1 MKKLLLAIF
10 AVTSVGF
17 AADRVVTI
25 TPNVEASGMLR
36 PNMNNT
42 FVQIADVAAD
52 TSKNIKEKKASS
64 FYVTPTVGL
73 SVEARTKIEKAK
85 LLDKLSV
92 EAGGGLKQDILLVD
106 VKSTDKN
113 IFGSTYAYGLTEVN
127 YAIKHDLKA
136 YAQARLGLG
145 VTYSVVKDNKF
156 FAPFA
161 DDKVEVSAM
170 ADLGAGLSYKNVK
183 AGLVLGVKGPIAKEK
198 ETKENALKNKKL
210 CLPEFTFGVKVG
222 YDIPVRF

>member
-25 TPNVEASGMLR
+25 TPSVEASGMLR
-36 PNMNNT
+36 PNDYNT
-42 FVQIADVAAD
+42 FVKETNDP
-52 TSKNIKEKKASS
+52 KN

-73 SVEARTKIEKAK
+73 SVEARTKVEKAK

-113 IFGSTYAYGLTEVN
+113 IFGSTYAYGLAEVN

-145 VTYSVVKDNKF
+145 ATYSVVKDHEF
-156 FAPFA
+156 CVPFSN
-161 DDKVEVSAM
+161 DKVELSAM
-170 ADLGAGLSYKNVK
+170 ADLGAGLNYKNVK

-198 ETKENALKNKKL
+198 DYAPKTDKKL

-222 YDIPVRF
+222 YDIPVKF

>member
-25 TPNVEASGMLR
+25 TPSVEASGMLR
-36 PNMNNT
+36 PNKNNT
-42 FVQIADVAAD
+42 FVEIPDVKIG
-52 TSKNIKEKKASS
+52 TTGKEKTIKASD

-92 EAGGGLKQDILLVD
+92 EAGGGLKQDILLVNA
-106 VKSTDKN
+106 TDKN

-145 VTYSVVKDNKF
+145 ATYSVAGENNKF
-156 FAPFA
+156 CTPFEA
-161 DDKVEVSAM
+161 DKVELSAM
-170 ADLGAGLSYKNVK
+170 ADLGAGLNYKNVK

-198 ETKENALKNKKL
+198 SETKTDKKL

-222 YDIPVRF
+222 YDIPVKF

>member
-36 PNMNNT
+36 PNKNNT
-42 FVQIADVAAD
+42 FVEIADIAGDA
-52 TSKNIKEKKASS
+52 SKHVEAKPASS

-92 EAGGGLKQDILLVD
+92 EAGGGLKQDILLVNA
-106 VKSTDKN
+106 TDKN

-161 DDKVEVSAM
+161 EDKVELSAM
-170 ADLGAGLSYKNVK
+170 ADLGAGLNYKNVK

-198 ETKENALKNKKL
+198 SKTKTDKKL

-222 YDIPVRF
+222 YDIPVKF

>member
-36 PNMNNT
+36 PNDYNT
-42 FVQIADVAAD
+42 FVKETNDP
-52 TSKNIKEKKASS
+52 KN

-73 SVEARTKIEKAK
+73 SVEARTKVEKAK

-92 EAGGGLKQDILLVD
+92 EAGGGLKQDILLVNATNKD
-106 VKSTDKN
+106 

-145 VTYSVVKDNKF
+145 ATYSVVKDHPF
-156 FAPFA
+156 CAPFA
-161 DDKVEVSAM
+161 EDKVELSAM
-170 ADLGAGLSYKNVK
+170 ADLGAGLNYKNVK

-198 ETKENALKNKKL
+198 AEKTDKKL

-222 YDIPVRF
+222 YDIPVKF

>member
-25 TPNVEASGMLR
+25 TPSVEASGMLR

-42 FVQIADVAAD
+42 FVQKVKEDGKD
-52 TSKNIKEKKASS
+52 PKN

-106 VKSTDKN
+106 ATNKD

-145 VTYSVVKDNKF
+145 ATYSVVKNHEF
-156 FAPFA
+156 CVPFSN
-161 DDKVEVSAM
+161 DKVELSAM
-170 ADLGAGLSYKNVK
+170 ADLGAGLNYKNVK

-198 ETKENALKNKKL
+198 SETKTDKKL

-222 YDIPVRF
+222 YDIPVKF

>member
-25 TPNVEASGMLR
+25 TPSVEASGMLR
-36 PNMNNT
+36 PNKNNT
-42 FVQIADVAAD
+42 FVE
-52 TSKNIKEKKASS
+52 KNEQDAKN

-92 EAGGGLKQDILLVD
+92 EAGGGLKQDILLVNA
-106 VKSTDKN
+106 TNKN

-145 VTYSVVKDNKF
+145 VAYSVVKDNKF
-156 FAPFA
+156 CTPFA
-161 DDKVEVSAM
+161 EDKVELSAM

-198 ETKENALKNKKL
+198 DYAPKTDKKL

-222 YDIPVRF
+222 YDIPVKF

>member
-25 TPNVEASGMLR
+25 TPSVEASGMLR
-36 PNMNNT
+36 PNKNNT
-42 FVQIADVAAD
+42 FV
-52 TSKNIKEKKASS
+52 EKTESDAKS
-64 FYVTPTVGL
+64 FYITPTVGL

-92 EAGGGLKQDILLVD
+92 EAGGGLKQDILLVNA
-106 VKSTDKN
+106 TNKN

-145 VTYSVVKDNKF
+145 ATYSVAGENNKF
-156 FAPFA
+156 CTPFEA
-161 DDKVEVSAM
+161 DKVELSAM

-183 AGLVLGVKGPIAKEK
+183 AGLVLGAKGPIA
-198 ETKENALKNKKL
+198 NLKNDSNKKL

-222 YDIPVRF
+222 YDIPVKF

>member
-25 TPNVEASGMLR
+25 TPSVEASGMLR
-36 PNMNNT
+36 PNKNNT
-42 FVQIADVAAD
+42 FV
-52 TSKNIKEKKASS
+52 EKTESDAKS
-64 FYVTPTVGL
+64 FYITPTVGL

-92 EAGGGLKQDILLVD
+92 EAGGGLKQDILLVNA
-106 VKSTDKN
+106 TNKN

-145 VTYSVVKDNKF
+145 ATYSVAGENNKF
-156 FAPFA
+156 CTPFEA
-161 DDKVEVSAM
+161 DKVELSAM

-183 AGLVLGVKGPIAKEK
+183 AGLVLGAKGPIANSK
-198 ETKENALKNKKL
+198 NDSNKKL

-222 YDIPVRF
+222 YDIPVKF

>member
-25 TPNVEASGMLR
+25 TPSVEASGMLR

-42 FVQIADVAAD
+42 FVQKVKEDGKD
-52 TSKNIKEKKASS
+52 PKN

-106 VKSTDKN
+106 ATNKD

-145 VTYSVVKDNKF
+145 ATYSVVKDQKF
-156 FAPFA
+156 CTPFA
-161 DDKVEVSAM
+161 NDKVELSAM
-170 ADLGAGLSYKNVK
+170 ADLGAGLNYKNVK

-198 ETKENALKNKKL
+198 AASSIDNTNKKL

-222 YDIPVRF
+222 YDIPVKF

>member
-36 PNMNNT
+36 PNDYNT
-42 FVQIADVAAD
+42 FVKEVKADGKD
-52 TSKNIKEKKASS
+52 PKN

-113 IFGSTYAYGLTEVN
+113 IFGSTYAYGLAEVN

-145 VTYSVVKDNKF
+145 VAYSVVKNNKF
-156 FAPFA
+156 CTPFA
-161 DDKVEVSAM
+161 EDKVELSAM

-198 ETKENALKNKKL
+198 SETKTDKKL

-222 YDIPVRF
+222 YDIPVKF

>member
-36 PNMNNT
+36 PNDYNT
-42 FVQIADVAAD
+42 FVKETNDP
-52 TSKNIKEKKASS
+52 KN

-73 SVEARTKIEKAK
+73 SVEARTKVEKAK

-92 EAGGGLKQDILLVD
+92 EAGGGLKQDILLVNATNKD
-106 VKSTDKN
+106 

-145 VTYSVVKDNKF
+145 ATYSVVKNHPF
-156 FAPFA
+156 CAPFA
-161 DDKVEVSAM
+161 EDKVELSAM
-170 ADLGAGLSYKNVK
+170 ADLGAGLNYKNVK

-198 ETKENALKNKKL
+198 AEKTDKKL

-222 YDIPVRF
+222 YDIPVKF

>member
-36 PNMNNT
+36 PNDYNT
-42 FVQIADVAAD
+42 FVKKVKENEKEP
-52 TSKNIKEKKASS
+52 KN

-92 EAGGGLKQDILLVD
+92 EAGGGLKQDILLVNATNKD
-106 VKSTDKN
+106 

-145 VTYSVVKDNKF
+145 ATYSVVKDHEF
-156 FAPFA
+156 CVPFSN
-161 DDKVEVSAM
+161 DKVELSAM
-170 ADLGAGLSYKNVK
+170 ADLGAGLNYKNVK

-198 ETKENALKNKKL
+198 PASSSDTNPKKL

-222 YDIPVRF
+222 YDIPVKF

>member
-52 TSKNIKEKKASS
+52 TVAKTPEKKASA

-92 EAGGGLKQDILLVD
+92 EAGGGLKQDILLVNA
-106 VKSTDKN
+106 TDKK

-145 VTYSVVKDNKF
+145 ATYSVVKDHEF
-156 FAPFA
+156 CVPFSN
-161 DDKVEVSAM
+161 DKVELSAM
-170 ADLGAGLSYKNVK
+170 ADLGAGLNYKNVK

-198 ETKENALKNKKL
+198 PASSSDTNPKKL

-222 YDIPVRF
+222 YDIPVKF

>member
-25 TPNVEASGMLR
+25 TPSVEASGMLR

-42 FVQIADVAAD
+42 FVQKVKEDGKD
-52 TSKNIKEKKASS
+52 PKN

-106 VKSTDKN
+106 ATNKD

-145 VTYSVVKDNKF
+145 ATYSVVKDQKF
-156 FAPFA
+156 CTPFA
-161 DDKVEVSAM
+161 NDKVELSAM
-170 ADLGAGLSYKNVK
+170 ADLGAGLNYKNVK

-198 ETKENALKNKKL
+198 SETKTDKKL

-222 YDIPVRF
+222 YDIPVKF

>member
-25 TPNVEASGMLR
+25 TPSVEASGMLR
-36 PNMNNT
+36 PNKNNT
-42 FVQIADVAAD
+42 FV
-52 TSKNIKEKKASS
+52 EKTESDAKS
-64 FYVTPTVGL
+64 FYITPTVGL

-92 EAGGGLKQDILLVD
+92 EAGGGLKQDILLVNA
-106 VKSTDKN
+106 TNKN

-145 VTYSVVKDNKF
+145 ATYSVAGENNKF
-156 FAPFA
+156 CKEFEA
-161 DDKVEVSAM
+161 DKVELSAM

-198 ETKENALKNKKL
+198 GDKTDKKL

-222 YDIPVRF
+222 YDIPVKF

>member
-25 TPNVEASGMLR
+25 TPSVEASGMLR
-36 PNMNNT
+36 PNDYNT
-42 FVQIADVAAD
+42 FVKETNDP
-52 TSKNIKEKKASS
+52 KN

-73 SVEARTKIEKAK
+73 SVEARTKVEKAK

-92 EAGGGLKQDILLVD
+92 EAGGGLKQDILLVNT
-106 VKSTDKN
+106 TDKK

-145 VTYSVVKDNKF
+145 ATYSVVKDHEF
-156 FAPFA
+156 CVPFSN
-161 DDKVEVSAM
+161 DKVELSAM
-170 ADLGAGLSYKNVK
+170 ADLGAGLNYKNVK

-198 ETKENALKNKKL
+198 PASSSDTDPKKL

-222 YDIPVRF
+222 YDLSLIHI

>member
-25 TPNVEASGMLR
+25 TPSVEASGMLR
-36 PNMNNT
+36 PNKNNT
-42 FVQIADVAAD
+42 FVE
-52 TSKNIKEKKASS
+52 KNEQGAKN

-92 EAGGGLKQDILLVD
+92 EAGGGLKQDILLVNA
-106 VKSTDKN
+106 TNKN

-145 VTYSVVKDNKF
+145 VAYSVVKDNKF
-156 FAPFA
+156 CTPFA
-161 DDKVEVSAM
+161 EDKVELSAM

-198 ETKENALKNKKL
+198 DYAPKTDKKL

-222 YDIPVRF
+222 YDIPVKF

>member
-25 TPNVEASGMLR
+25 TPSVEASGMLR
-36 PNMNNT
+36 PNKSNT
-42 FVQIADVAAD
+42 FVEIADIAGDA
-52 TSKNIKEKKASS
+52 SKHIEAKPASS

-113 IFGSTYAYGLTEVN
+113 IFGSTYAYGLAEVN

-145 VTYSVVKDNKF
+145 ATYSVVKDHEFCVTFSN
-156 FAPFA
+156 
-161 DDKVEVSAM
+161 DKVELSAM
-170 ADLGAGLSYKNVK
+170 ADLGAGLNYKNVK

-198 ETKENALKNKKL
+198 DYAPKTDKKL

-222 YDIPVRF
+222 YDIPVKF

>member
-25 TPNVEASGMLR
+25 TPSVEASGMLR
-36 PNMNNT
+36 PNKNNT
-42 FVQIADVAAD
+42 FVEIADVA
-52 TSKNIKEKKASS
+52 KNDATHTPEKKASS

-92 EAGGGLKQDILLVD
+92 EAGGGLKQDILLVNA
-106 VKSTDKN
+106 TDKN

-145 VTYSVVKDNKF
+145 ATYSVVKDNKF

-161 DDKVEVSAM
+161 DDKVELSAM
-170 ADLGAGLSYKNVK
+170 ADLGAGLSYKNAK
-183 AGLVLGVKGPIAKEK
+183 AGLVLGVKVPIAKEK
-198 ETKENALKNKKL
+198 DYAPKTDKKL

-222 YDIPVRF
+222 YDIPVKF

>member
-36 PNMNNT
+36 PNDYNT
-42 FVQIADVAAD
+42 FVKETNDP
-52 TSKNIKEKKASS
+52 KN

-73 SVEARTKIEKAK
+73 SVEARTKVEKAK

-92 EAGGGLKQDILLVD
+92 EAGGGLKQDILLVNT
-106 VKSTDKN
+106 TDKK

-145 VTYSVVKDNKF
+145 ATYSVAGENNKF
-156 FAPFA
+156 CTPFEA
-161 DDKVEVSAM
+161 DKVELSAM
-170 ADLGAGLSYKNVK
+170 ADLGAGLNYKNVK

-198 ETKENALKNKKL
+198 SETKTDKKL

-222 YDIPVRF
+222 YDIPVKF

>member
-42 FVQIADVAAD
+42 FVEIADIAHQ
-52 TSKNIKEKKASS
+52 KPEKKASS

-92 EAGGGLKQDILLVD
+92 EAGGGLKQDILLVNA
-106 VKSTDKN
+106 TDKN

-145 VTYSVVKDNKF
+145 ATYSVVKDQKF
-156 FAPFA
+156 CTPFA
-161 DDKVEVSAM
+161 NDKVELSAM
-170 ADLGAGLSYKNVK
+170 ADLGAGLNYKNVK

-198 ETKENALKNKKL
+198 ATSSTDDTNKKL

-222 YDIPVRF
+222 YDIPVKF

>member
-25 TPNVEASGMLR
+25 TPSVEASGMLR
-36 PNMNNT
+36 PNYYNT
-42 FVQIADVAAD
+42 FV
-52 TSKNIKEKKASS
+52 TESKVGDKDPKN

-92 EAGGGLKQDILLVD
+92 EAGGGLKQDILLVNA
-106 VKSTDKN
+106 TDKN

-170 ADLGAGLSYKNVK
+170 ADLGAGLSYKNAK

-198 ETKENALKNKKL
+198 ETNENALKNKKL

>member
-25 TPNVEASGMLR
+25 TPSVEASGMLR
-36 PNMNNT
+36 PNKNNT
-42 FVQIADVAAD
+42 FVEIADIAKTGTTEA
-52 TSKNIKEKKASS
+52 KPASS

-92 EAGGGLKQDILLVD
+92 EAGGGLKQDILLVNA
-106 VKSTDKN
+106 TNKN

-145 VTYSVVKDNKF
+145 ATYSIADENNKF
-156 FAPFA
+156 CKEFEA
-161 DDKVEVSAM
+161 DKVELSAM

-198 ETKENALKNKKL
+198 GDKTDKKL

-222 YDIPVRF
+222 YDIPVKF

>member
-36 PNMNNT
+36 PNKNNT
-42 FVQIADVAAD
+42 FVEIADIAAD
-52 TSKNIKEKKASS
+52 AAHQKPEKKASS

-145 VTYSVVKDNKF
+145 ATYSIADENNKF
-156 FAPFA
+156 CKEFEA
-161 DDKVEVSAM
+161 DKVELSAM

-198 ETKENALKNKKL
+198 SETKTDKKL

-222 YDIPVRF
+222 YDIPVKF

>member
-25 TPNVEASGMLR
+25 TPSVEASGMLR
-36 PNMNNT
+36 PNKNNT
-42 FVQIADVAAD
+42 FVE
-52 TSKNIKEKKASS
+52 KNEQGAKN

-92 EAGGGLKQDILLVD
+92 EAGGGLKQDILLVNA
-106 VKSTDKN
+106 TNKN

-145 VTYSVVKDNKF
+145 VAYSVVKDNKF
-156 FAPFA
+156 CTPFA
-161 DDKVEVSAM
+161 EDKVELSAM

-198 ETKENALKNKKL
+198 GDKTDKKL

-222 YDIPVRF
+222 YDIPVKF

>member
-36 PNMNNT
+36 PNKNNT
-42 FVQIADVAAD
+42 FVEIPDVAAD

-92 EAGGGLKQDILLVD
+92 EAGGGLKQDILLVNA
-106 VKSTDKN
+106 TDKN

-161 DDKVEVSAM
+161 KDKVEVSAM
-170 ADLGAGLSYKNVK
+170 ADLGAGLNYKNVK

-198 ETKENALKNKKL
+198 PASSSDTDPKKL

>member
-25 TPNVEASGMLR
+25 TPSVEASGMLR
-36 PNMNNT
+36 PNKNNT
-42 FVQIADVAAD
+42 FVEIADIAGDA
-52 TSKNIKEKKASS
+52 SKHVEAKPASS

-92 EAGGGLKQDILLVD
+92 EAGGGLKQDILLVNA
-106 VKSTDKN
+106 TDKN

-145 VTYSVVKDNKF
+145 ATYSIADENNKF
-156 FAPFA
+156 CKEFEA
-161 DDKVEVSAM
+161 DKVELSAM

-198 ETKENALKNKKL
+198 SETKTDKKL

-222 YDIPVRF
+222 YDIPVKF

>member
-25 TPNVEASGMLR
+25 TPSVEASGMLR
-36 PNMNNT
+36 PNKNNT
-42 FVQIADVAAD
+42 FVEIADVAAG

-92 EAGGGLKQDILLVD
+92 EAGGGLKQDILLVNT
-106 VKSTDKN
+106 TDKK

-145 VTYSVVKDNKF
+145 ATYSVVKDNKF
-156 FAPFA
+156 CTPFA
-161 DDKVEVSAM
+161 EDKVELSAM
-170 ADLGAGLSYKNVK
+170 ADLGAGLNYKNVK
-183 AGLVLGVKGPIAKEK
+183 AGLVLGVKGPIANKK
-198 ETKENALKNKKL
+198 VDDTNKKL

-222 YDIPVRF
+222 YDIPVKF

>member
-25 TPNVEASGMLR
+25 TPSVEASGMLR
-36 PNMNNT
+36 PNKNNT
-42 FVQIADVAAD
+42 FV
-52 TSKNIKEKKASS
+52 EKTESDAKS
-64 FYVTPTVGL
+64 FYITPTVGL

-92 EAGGGLKQDILLVD
+92 EAGGGLKQDILLVNA
-106 VKSTDKN
+106 TNKN

-145 VTYSVVKDNKF
+145 ATYSVAGENNKF
-156 FAPFA
+156 CKEFEA
-161 DDKVEVSAM
+161 DKVELSAM

-183 AGLVLGVKGPIAKEK
+183 AGLVLGAKGPIAKSK
-198 ETKENALKNKKL
+198 DDSNKKL

-222 YDIPVRF
+222 YDIPVKF

>member
-25 TPNVEASGMLR
+25 TPSVEASGMLR
-36 PNMNNT
+36 PNKNNT
-42 FVQIADVAAD
+42 FVEIADIAGDA
-52 TSKNIKEKKASS
+52 SKHVEAKPASS

-92 EAGGGLKQDILLVD
+92 EAGGGLKQDILLVNA
-106 VKSTDKN
+106 TDKN

-145 VTYSVVKDNKF
+145 VTYSVVKGNPF
-156 FAPFA
+156 CAPFA

-198 ETKENALKNKKL
+198 ETKENALKDKKL

-222 YDIPVRF
+222 YDIPVKF

>member
-25 TPNVEASGMLR
+25 TPSVEASGMLR
-36 PNMNNT
+36 PNKNNT
-42 FVQIADVAAD
+42 FVE
-52 TSKNIKEKKASS
+52 KNEQGAKN

-92 EAGGGLKQDILLVD
+92 EAGGGLKQDILLVNA
-106 VKSTDKN
+106 TNKN

-145 VTYSVVKDNKF
+145 ATYSVVKDNKF
-156 FAPFA
+156 CTPFA
-161 DDKVEVSAM
+161 EDKVELSAM
-170 ADLGAGLSYKNVK
+170 ADLGAGLNYKNVK

-198 ETKENALKNKKL
+198 SDTNTDKKL

-222 YDIPVRF
+222 YDIPVKF

>member
-25 TPNVEASGMLR
+25 TPSVEASGMLR

-42 FVQIADVAAD
+42 FVQKVKEDGKD
-52 TSKNIKEKKASS
+52 PKN

-106 VKSTDKN
+106 ATNKD
-113 IFGSTYAYGLTEVN
+113 IFGSTYAYGLTEVIC
-127 YAIKHDLKA
+127 Y
-136 YAQARLGLG
+136 
-145 VTYSVVKDNKF
+145 
-156 FAPFA
+156 
-161 DDKVEVSAM
+161 
-170 ADLGAGLSYKNVK
+170 
-183 AGLVLGVKGPIAKEK
+183 
-198 ETKENALKNKKL
+198 
-210 CLPEFTFGVKVG
+210 
-222 YDIPVRF
+222 

>member
-25 TPNVEASGMLR
+25 TPNVEASGMLY
-36 PNMNNT
+36 NT
-42 FVQIADVAAD
+42 FVKKVKENEKEP
-52 TSKNIKEKKASS
+52 KN

-92 EAGGGLKQDILLVD
+92 EAGGGLKQDILLVNATNKD
-106 VKSTDKN
+106 

-145 VTYSVVKDNKF
+145 ATYSVVKDNKF
-156 FAPFA
+156 CTPFA
-161 DDKVEVSAM
+161 EDKVELSAM
-170 ADLGAGLSYKNVK
+170 ADLGAGLNYKNVK

-198 ETKENALKNKKL
+198 SDTNTDKKL

-222 YDIPVRF
+222 YDIPVKF

>member
-42 FVQIADVAAD
+42 FVQKVKEDD
-52 TSKNIKEKKASS
+52 KDPKN

-106 VKSTDKN
+106 ATKKD

-145 VTYSVVKDNKF
+145 ATYSVVKDHKF
-156 FAPFA
+156 CTPFA
-161 DDKVEVSAM
+161 DDKVELSAM
-170 ADLGAGLSYKNVK
+170 ADLGAGLNYKNVK

-198 ETKENALKNKKL
+198 AASSTDNTNKKL

-222 YDIPVRF
+222 YDIPVKF

>member
-25 TPNVEASGMLR
+25 TPSVEASGMLR
-36 PNMNNT
+36 PNKNNT
-42 FVQIADVAAD
+42 FV
-52 TSKNIKEKKASS
+52 EKTESDAKS
-64 FYVTPTVGL
+64 FYITPTVGL

-92 EAGGGLKQDILLVD
+92 EAGGGLKQDILLVNA
-106 VKSTDKN
+106 TNKN

-145 VTYSVVKDNKF
+145 ATYSVAGENNKF
-156 FAPFA
+156 CTPFEA
-161 DDKVEVSAM
+161 DKVELSAM

-183 AGLVLGVKGPIAKEK
+183 AGLVLGAKGPIVNSK
-198 ETKENALKNKKL
+198 NDSNKKL

-222 YDIPVRF
+222 YDIPVKF

>member
-1 MKKLLLAIF
+1 
-10 AVTSVGF
+10 
-17 AADRVVTI
+17 
-25 TPNVEASGMLR
+25 MLR
-36 PNMNNT
+36 PNKNNT
-42 FVQIADVAAD
+42 FVEISDVK
-52 TSKNIKEKKASS
+52 TGTTGKEKTIKARD

-92 EAGGGLKQDILLVD
+92 EAGGGLKQDILLVNATNKD
-106 VKSTDKN
+106 

-145 VTYSVVKDNKF
+145 ATYSLSSEHKF
-156 FAPFA
+156 CTPFV
-161 DDKVEVSAM
+161 DDKVELSAM
-170 ADLGAGLSYKNVK
+170 ADLGAGLNYKNVK

-198 ETKENALKNKKL
+198 PASSSDTNPKKL

-222 YDIPVRF
+222 YDIPVKF

>member
-25 TPNVEASGMLR
+25 TPSVEASGMLR
-36 PNMNNT
+36 PNKNNT
-42 FVQIADVAAD
+42 FV
-52 TSKNIKEKKASS
+52 EKTESDAKS
-64 FYVTPTVGL
+64 FYITPTVGL

-92 EAGGGLKQDILLVD
+92 EAGGGLKQDILLVNA
-106 VKSTDKN
+106 TNKN

-145 VTYSVVKDNKF
+145 ATYSIADENNKF
-156 FAPFA
+156 CKEFEA
-161 DDKVEVSAM
+161 DKVELSAM

-198 ETKENALKNKKL
+198 GDKTDKKL
-210 CLPEFTFGVKVG
+210 SL
-222 YDIPVRF
+222 IHI